1 MNNTREMESSWSS
14 FFGGCLVI
22 LLIFGGGIATFRHFA
37 NKEQAKI
44 DALQAELFGPYWAAI
59 QQENFEKAHS
69 LRAAVWQNQN
79 SAESLAKAYQAATA
93 EHGDLTKAYIHVAN
107 RFYEPG
113 QELQTMRVE
122 TVYQFKD
129 GWKGPVIFE
138 LFREEDTDRWQIG
151 NSTTPL
157 SHGLGDGPY

>member
-1 MNNTREMESSWSS
+1 MNNTREMESSWTS

-37 NKEQAKI
+37 AKEQAKI
-44 DALQAELFGPYWAAI
+44 DALHEELFSPYWAAI
-59 QQENFEKAHS
+59 QQQNFEKAHS
-69 LRAAVWQNQN
+69 LRASTWQNQH
-79 SAESLAKAYQAATA
+79 SAESLAKAYQAAFA
-93 EHGDLTKAYIHVAN
+93 DHGELIKAYIHVAN

-122 TVYQFKD
+122 AVYHFKD

-138 LFREEDTDRWQIG
+138 LFREKDTDRWQIG
-151 NSTTPL
+151 DSTTPL
-157 SHGLGDGPY
+157 AHGLGDGPY